1 MYLCV
6 RGNDFSS
13 FYDISIGFW
22 KCSDIVVF
30 LGFSFINRT
39 SWLLSYT
46 VLMLYKLAIFCTKFS
61 KKYNRP
67 ADKKKIYITVIAA
80 TQLIDFFLSLSD
92 KQR

>member
-13 FYDISIGFW
+13 FYDISIGFS

-67 ADKKKIYITVIAA
+67 ADKKKSI
-80 TQLIDFFLSLSD
+80 LPLS
-92 KQR
+92 QQHN